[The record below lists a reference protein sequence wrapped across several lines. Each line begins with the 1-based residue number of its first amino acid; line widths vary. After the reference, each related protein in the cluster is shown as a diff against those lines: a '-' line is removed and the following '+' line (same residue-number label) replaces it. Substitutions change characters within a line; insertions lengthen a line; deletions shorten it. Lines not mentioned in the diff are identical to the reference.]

1 MVSIV
6 AHLATLNDS
15 VLSAQDTSRCL
26 ADDWFH
32 ARSRR
37 AGPLHRWLVDDAAAA
52 ELPAVIA
59 WSELAGE
66 GRRGRGVGAVITPE
80 NNARDWGI

>member
-1 MVSIV
+1 MSRTWQPLTTRFV
-6 AHLATLNDS
+6 
-15 VLSAQDTSRCL
+15 SAQLSSRCL
-26 ADDWFH
+26 VDDWLH